1 MALIESEAGLIGR
14 LRDLFHTSFQ
24 TQVQVGIG
32 DDAAVIKSSN
42 NKLVATVDM
51 AVEDIHFSKKWSTPF
66 QIGAKLTTANLA
78 DIFAMG
84 AVPKYLLVAAGI
96 NELNNSETVTEL
108 AKGIRSVADRFEVT
122 VIGGDLSKSEKMTL
136 SITALGELSAQP
148 ILRSGARVGDLI
160 YLSSLTG
167 LSAGGLAILNRELDR
182 PRYVVEAHL
191 NPKLVAPE
199 KLIKVA
205 TSMCDVS
212 DGLATDASH
221 LSYASNVDFNLSKD
235 LISQAAD
242 FKDLAELAKELNED
256 VFDWILT
263 GGEDHFF
270 LATVGKENESNELGI
285 QIGSVGK
292 GEGKL
297 LLDGEE
303 IKKTG
308 YQHF

>member
-1 MALIESEAGLIGR
+1 MIESEAGLIAR

-24 TQVQVGIG
+24 TEVQVGIG

-51 AVEDIHFSKKWSTPF
+51 AVEGIHFHKKWSSPF

-96 NELNNSETVTEL
+96 NELNNSETVSEL
-108 AKGIRSVADRFEVT
+108 ARGIRSVADKFEVS

-148 ILRSGARVGDLI
+148 ILRSGGRVGDLI

-167 LSAGGLAILNRELDR
+167 LSAAGLAILNRDLDR

-191 NPKLVAPE
+191 NPKLVAPD

-212 DGLATDASH
+212 DGLATDAAH
-221 LSYASNVDFNLSKD
+221 LANASAVNFNLSKD
-235 LISQAAD
+235 LISKADD

-270 LATVGKENESNELGI
+270 LATVDKKNESNELGI
-285 QIGSVGK
+285 KIGIVEK
-292 GEGKL
+292 GDGKL
-297 LLDGEE
+297 LLDGIEVKE
-303 IKKTG
+303 SG

>member
-1 MALIESEAGLIGR
+1 MIESEAGLIAR

-51 AVEDIHFSKKWSTPF
+51 AVEDIHFNKKWSTPF

-84 AVPKYLLVAAGI
+84 AIPKYLLVAAGI
-96 NELNNSETVTEL
+96 SELNNSETVTEL
-108 AKGIRSVADRFEVT
+108 AKGIRSVADKFEVT

-136 SITALGELSAQP
+136 SITALGELSDQP

-167 LSAGGLAILNRELDR
+167 LSAAGLAILNRELDR

-221 LSYASNVDFNLSKD
+221 LTYASNVNFNLSKD

-242 FKDLAELAKELNED
+242 FKDLAELAKELGED

-297 LLDGEE
+297 LLDGVE

>member
-1 MALIESEAGLIGR
+1 MALIESEAGLIAR

-51 AVEDIHFSKKWSTPF
+51 AVEDIHFNKKWSTPF

-96 NELNNSETVTEL
+96 SELNNSETVTEL
-108 AKGIRSVADRFEVT
+108 AKGIRSVADKFEVT

-136 SITALGELSAQP
+136 SITALGELSGQP

-167 LSAGGLAILNRELDR
+167 LSAAGLAILNRELDR

-191 NPKLVAPE
+191 NPKLVAPD

-212 DGLATDASH
+212 DGLATDAAH
-221 LSYASNVDFNLSKD
+221 LSYASNVNFNLSKD

-297 LLDGEE
+297 LLDGVE

>member
-1 MALIESEAGLIGR
+1 MIESEAGLIAR

-51 AVEDIHFSKKWSTPF
+51 AVEDIHFNKKWSSPF

-84 AVPKYLLVAAGI
+84 AIPKYLLVAAGI
-96 NELNNSETVTEL
+96 SELDNSETVTEL
-108 AKGIRSVADRFEVT
+108 AKGIRSVADKFEVT

-136 SITALGELSAQP
+136 SITALGELSGQP

-167 LSAGGLAILNRELDR
+167 LSAAGLAILNRELDR

-191 NPKLVAPE
+191 NPKLVAPD

-212 DGLATDASH
+212 DGLATDAAH
-221 LSYASNVDFNLSKD
+221 LSYASNVNFNLSKD

-242 FKDLAELAKELNED
+242 FKDLAELAKELGED

-297 LLDGEE
+297 LLDGVE

>member
-1 MALIESEAGLIGR
+1 MIESEAGLIAR

-51 AVEDIHFSKKWSTPF
+51 AVEDIHFNKKWSTPF

-84 AVPKYLLVAAGI
+84 AIPKYLLVAAGI
-96 NELNNSETVTEL
+96 SELNNSETVTEL
-108 AKGIRSVADRFEVT
+108 AKGIRSVADNFEVT

-136 SITALGELSAQP
+136 SITALGELSDQP

-167 LSAGGLAILNRELDR
+167 LSAAGLAILNRELDR

-221 LSYASNVDFNLSKD
+221 LTYASNVNFNLSKD

-242 FKDLAELAKELNED
+242 FKDLAELAKELGED

-297 LLDGEE
+297 LLDGVE

>member
-1 MALIESEAGLIGR
+1 MIESEAGLIAR

-24 TQVQVGIG
+24 TEVQVGIG

-51 AVEDIHFSKKWSTPF
+51 AVEGIHFHRKWSSPF

-96 NELNNSETVTEL
+96 NELNNSETVSEL
-108 AKGIRSVADRFEVT
+108 ARGIRSVADKFEVS

-148 ILRSGARVGDLI
+148 ILRSGGRVGDLI

-167 LSAGGLAILNRELDR
+167 LSAAGLAILNRDLDR

-191 NPKLVAPE
+191 NPKLVAPD

-212 DGLATDASH
+212 DGLATDAAH
-221 LSYASNVDFNLSKD
+221 LANASAVNFNLSKD
-235 LISQAAD
+235 LISKADD

-270 LATVGKENESNELGI
+270 LATVDKKNESSELGI
-285 QIGSVGK
+285 KIGIVEK
-292 GEGKL
+292 GDGKL
-297 LLDGEE
+297 LLDGIE
-303 IKKTG
+303 IKESG

>member
-1 MALIESEAGLIGR
+1 LIESEAGLIER

-51 AVEDIHFSKKWSTPF
+51 AVEDIHFNKRWSSPF

-96 NELNNSETVTEL
+96 SEVNNSEIVAEL

-122 VIGGDLSKSEKMTL
+122 VIGGDLSKSEKMSL

-167 LSAGGLAILNRELDR
+167 LSAAGLAILNRELDR

-191 NPKLVAPE
+191 NPKLVAPD

-212 DGLATDASH
+212 DGLATDAAH
-221 LSYASNVDFNLSKD
+221 LSYASNVNFNLSKD

-297 LLDGEE
+297 LLDGVE
-303 IKKTG
+303 IKKSG

>member
-1 MALIESEAGLIGR
+1 VALIESEAGLIAR

-24 TQVQVGIG
+24 TEVQVGIG

-51 AVEDIHFSKKWSTPF
+51 AVEGIHFHRKWSSPF

-84 AVPKYLLVAAGI
+84 AVPKYLLVAASI
-96 NELNNSETVTEL
+96 NELNNSETVSEL
-108 AKGIRSVADRFEVT
+108 ARGIRSVADKFEVS

-148 ILRSGARVGDLI
+148 ILRSGGRVGDLI

-167 LSAGGLAILNRELDR
+167 LSAAGLAILNRDLDR

-191 NPKLVAPE
+191 NPKLVAPD

-212 DGLATDASH
+212 DGLATDAAH
-221 LSYASNVDFNLSKD
+221 LANASAVNFNLSKD
-235 LISQAAD
+235 LISKADD

-270 LATVGKENESNELGI
+270 LATVDKKNESSELGI
-285 QIGSVGK
+285 KIGIVEK
-292 GEGKL
+292 GDGKL
-297 LLDGEE
+297 LLDGIEVKE
-303 IKKTG
+303 SG

>member
-1 MALIESEAGLIGR
+1 VALIESEAGLIAR

-51 AVEDIHFSKKWSTPF
+51 AVEDIHFNKKWSTPF

-84 AVPKYLLVAAGI
+84 AIPKYLLVAAGI
-96 NELNNSETVTEL
+96 SELNNSETVTEL
-108 AKGIRSVADRFEVT
+108 AKGIRSVADNFEVT

-136 SITALGELSAQP
+136 SITALGELSDQP

-167 LSAGGLAILNRELDR
+167 LSAAGLAILNRELDR

-221 LSYASNVDFNLSKD
+221 LSYASNVNFNLSKD

-242 FKDLAELAKELNED
+242 FKDLAELAKELGED

-297 LLDGEE
+297 LLDGVE

>member
-1 MALIESEAGLIGR
+1 MALIESEAGLIAR

-24 TQVQVGIG
+24 TEVQVGIG

-51 AVEDIHFSKKWSTPF
+51 AVEGIHFHRKWSSPF

-96 NELNNSETVTEL
+96 NELNNSETVSEL
-108 AKGIRSVADRFEVT
+108 AKGIRSVADKFEVS

-148 ILRSGARVGDLI
+148 ILRSGGRVGDLI

-167 LSAGGLAILNRELDR
+167 LSAAGLAILNRDLDR

-191 NPKLVAPE
+191 NPKLVAPD

-212 DGLATDASH
+212 DGLATDAAH
-221 LSYASNVDFNLSKD
+221 LANASAVNFNLSKD
-235 LISQAAD
+235 LISKADD

-270 LATVGKENESNELGI
+270 LATVDKKNESSELGI
-285 QIGSVGK
+285 KIGIVEK
-292 GEGKL
+292 GDGKL
-297 LLDGEE
+297 LLDGIEVKE
-303 IKKTG
+303 SG

>member
-1 MALIESEAGLIGR
+1 MIESEAGLIAR

-32 DDAAVIKSSN
+32 DDAAVIKSSS

-51 AVEDIHFSKKWSTPF
+51 AVEDIHFNKKWSSPF

-84 AVPKYLLVAAGI
+84 AIPKYLLVAAGI
-96 NELNNSETVTEL
+96 SELNNSETVTEL
-108 AKGIRSVADRFEVT
+108 AKGIRSVADKFEVT

-167 LSAGGLAILNRELDR
+167 LSAAGLAILNRELDR

-191 NPKLVAPE
+191 NPKLVAPD

-212 DGLATDASH
+212 DGLATDAAH
-221 LSYASNVDFNLSKD
+221 LANASAVNFNLSKD

-297 LLDGEE
+297 LLDGVE

>member
-1 MALIESEAGLIGR
+1 MIESEAGLIAR

-32 DDAAVIKSSN
+32 DDAAVIKSSS

-51 AVEDIHFSKKWSTPF
+51 AVEDIHFNKKWSSPF

-84 AVPKYLLVAAGI
+84 AIPKYLLVAAGI
-96 NELNNSETVTEL
+96 SELDNSETVTEL
-108 AKGIRSVADRFEVT
+108 AKGIRSVADKFEVT

-136 SITALGELSAQP
+136 SITALGELSGQP

-167 LSAGGLAILNRELDR
+167 LSAAGLAILNRELDR

-191 NPKLVAPE
+191 NPKLVAPD

-212 DGLATDASH
+212 DGLATDAAH
-221 LSYASNVDFNLSKD
+221 LSYASNVNFNLSKD

-242 FKDLAELAKELNED
+242 FKDLAELAEELNED

-297 LLDGEE
+297 LLEGVE

>member
-1 MALIESEAGLIGR
+1 MIESEAGLIAR

-24 TQVQVGIG
+24 TEVQVGIG

-51 AVEDIHFSKKWSTPF
+51 AVEGIHFHRKWSSPF

-96 NELNNSETVTEL
+96 NELNNSETVSEL
-108 AKGIRSVADRFEVT
+108 AKGIRSVADKFEVS

-148 ILRSGARVGDLI
+148 ILRSGGRVGDII

-167 LSAGGLAILNRELDR
+167 LSAAGLAILNRDLDR

-191 NPKLVAPE
+191 NPKLVAPD

-212 DGLATDASH
+212 DGLATDAAH
-221 LSYASNVDFNLSKD
+221 LANASAVNFNLSKE
-235 LISQAAD
+235 LISKADD

-270 LATVGKENESNELGI
+270 LATVDKKNESSELGI
-285 QIGSVGK
+285 KIGIVEK
-292 GEGKL
+292 GDGKL
-297 LLDGEE
+297 LLDGIEVKE
-303 IKKTG
+303 SG

>member
-1 MALIESEAGLIGR
+1 MALIESEAGLIAR

-51 AVEDIHFSKKWSTPF
+51 AVEDIHFNKKWSTPF

-84 AVPKYLLVAAGI
+84 AIPKYLLVAAGI
-96 NELNNSETVTEL
+96 SELNNSETVTEL
-108 AKGIRSVADRFEVT
+108 AKGIRSVADKFEVT

-136 SITALGELSAQP
+136 SITALGELSDQP

-167 LSAGGLAILNRELDR
+167 LSAAGLAILNRELDR

-212 DGLATDASH
+212 DGLATDAAH
-221 LSYASNVDFNLSKD
+221 LSYASNVNFNLSKD

-242 FKDLAELAKELNED
+242 FKDLAELAKELSED

-297 LLDGEE
+297 LLEGVE
-303 IKKTG
+303 IMKTG

>member
-1 MALIESEAGLIGR
+1 MIESEAGLIGR

-167 LSAGGLAILNRELDR
+167 LSAAGLAILNRELDR

-191 NPKLVAPE
+191 NPKLVAPD

-221 LSYASNVDFNLSKD
+221 LSYASNVNFNLSKD

-270 LATVGKENESNELGI
+270 LATVDKENESNELGI

-297 LLDGEE
+297 LLDGVEV
-303 IKKTG
+303 KKSG

>member
-1 MALIESEAGLIGR
+1 LIESEAGLIAR

-51 AVEDIHFSKKWSTPF
+51 AVEDIHFNKKWSTPF

-84 AVPKYLLVAAGI
+84 AIPKYLLVAAGI
-96 NELNNSETVTEL
+96 SELNNSETVTEL
-108 AKGIRSVADRFEVT
+108 AKGIRSVADKFEVT

-136 SITALGELSAQP
+136 SITALGELSDQP

-167 LSAGGLAILNRELDR
+167 LSAAGLAILNRELDR

-191 NPKLVAPE
+191 NPKLVAPD

-212 DGLATDASH
+212 DGLATDAAH
-221 LSYASNVDFNLSKD
+221 LSYASNVNFNLSKD

-242 FKDLAELAKELNED
+242 FKDLAELAKELSED

-297 LLDGEE
+297 LLDGVE

>member
-1 MALIESEAGLIGR
+1 MIESEAGLIGS

-51 AVEDIHFSKKWSTPF
+51 AVEDIHFNKKWSTPF

-96 NELNNSETVTEL
+96 SELNNSETVTEL
-108 AKGIRSVADRFEVT
+108 AKGIRSVADNFEVT

-136 SITALGELSAQP
+136 SITALGELSDQP

-167 LSAGGLAILNRELDR
+167 LSAAGLAILNRELDR

-191 NPKLVAPE
+191 NPKLVAPD

-212 DGLATDASH
+212 DGLATDAAH
-221 LSYASNVDFNLSKD
+221 LSYASYVNFNLSKD

-242 FKDLAELAKELNED
+242 FKDLAELAKELGED

-297 LLDGEE
+297 LLDGVE

>member
-1 MALIESEAGLIGR
+1 MIESEAGLIVR

-51 AVEDIHFSKKWSTPF
+51 AVEGIHFNKKWSTPF

-96 NELNNSETVTEL
+96 NELNNSETVSEL
-108 AKGIRSVADRFEVT
+108 ARGIRSVADRFEVS

-136 SITALGELSAQP
+136 SITALGELSTQP

-167 LSAGGLAILNRELDR
+167 LSAAGLAILNRDLDR

-191 NPKLVAPE
+191 NPKLEAPDE
-199 KLIKVA
+199 LIRVA

-221 LSYASNVDFNLSKD
+221 LATASAVNFNLSKD
-235 LISQAAD
+235 LISKATD

-270 LATVGKENESNELGI
+270 LATVGKENESSKLGV
-285 QIGSVGK
+285 QIGSVEK
-292 GEGKL
+292 GDGKL
-297 LLDGEE
+297 LIDSVEL
-303 IKKTG
+303 KKAG

>member
-1 MALIESEAGLIGR
+1 MIESEAGLIGR

-51 AVEDIHFSKKWSTPF
+51 AVEDIHFNKKWSTPF

-84 AVPKYLLVAAGI
+84 AIPKYLLVAAGI
-96 NELNNSETVTEL
+96 SELNNSETVTEL
-108 AKGIRSVADRFEVT
+108 AKGIRSVADKFEVT

-136 SITALGELSAQP
+136 SITALGELSDQP

-167 LSAGGLAILNRELDR
+167 LSAAGLAILNRELDR

-221 LSYASNVDFNLSKD
+221 LSYASNVNFNLSKD

-242 FKDLAELAKELNED
+242 FKDLAELAKELSED

-297 LLDGEE
+297 LLDGVE

>member
-1 MALIESEAGLIGR
+1 MALIESEAGLIAR

-51 AVEDIHFSKKWSTPF
+51 AVEDIHFNKKWSTPF

-84 AVPKYLLVAAGI
+84 AIPKYLLVAAGI
-96 NELNNSETVTEL
+96 SELNNSETVTEL
-108 AKGIRSVADRFEVT
+108 AKGIRSVADKFEVT

-136 SITALGELSAQP
+136 SITALGELSDQP

-167 LSAGGLAILNRELDR
+167 LSAAGLAILNRELDR

-212 DGLATDASH
+212 DGLATDAAH
-221 LSYASNVDFNLSKD
+221 LSYASNVNFNLSKD

-242 FKDLAELAKELNED
+242 FKDLAELAKELGED

-297 LLDGEE
+297 LLDGVE
-303 IKKTG
+303 IIKTG

>member
-1 MALIESEAGLIGR
+1 LIESEAGLIAR

-51 AVEDIHFSKKWSTPF
+51 AVEDIHFNKKWSTPF

-84 AVPKYLLVAAGI
+84 AIPKYLLVAAGI
-96 NELNNSETVTEL
+96 SELNNSETVTEL
-108 AKGIRSVADRFEVT
+108 AKGIRSVADKFEVT

-136 SITALGELSAQP
+136 SITALGELSDQP

-167 LSAGGLAILNRELDR
+167 LSAAGLAILNRELDR

-221 LSYASNVDFNLSKD
+221 LSHASNVNFNLSKD

-242 FKDLAELAKELNED
+242 FKDLAELAKELGED

-297 LLDGEE
+297 LLDGVE
-303 IKKTG
+303 IIKTG

>member
-1 MALIESEAGLIGR
+1 MIESEAGLIAR

-32 DDAAVIKSSN
+32 DDAAVIKSSS

-51 AVEDIHFSKKWSTPF
+51 AVEDIHFNKKWSTPF

-84 AVPKYLLVAAGI
+84 AIPKYLLVAAGI
-96 NELNNSETVTEL
+96 SELDNSETVTEL
-108 AKGIRSVADRFEVT
+108 AKGIRSVADKFEVT
-122 VIGGDLSKSEKMTL
+122 VIGGDLSKSEKMSL

-167 LSAGGLAILNRELDR
+167 LSAAGLAILNRELDR

-191 NPKLVAPE
+191 NPKLVVPD

-212 DGLATDASH
+212 DGLATDAAH
-221 LSYASNVDFNLSKD
+221 LSYASNVNFNLSKD

-297 LLDGEE
+297 LLDGVE

>member
-1 MALIESEAGLIGR
+1 MIESEAGLIAR

-24 TQVQVGIG
+24 TEVQVGIG

-51 AVEDIHFSKKWSTPF
+51 AVEGIHFHRKWSSPF

-212 DGLATDASH
+212 DGLATDAAH
-221 LSYASNVDFNLSKD
+221 LSYASNVNFNLSKD

-270 LATVGKENESNELGI
+270 LATVDKENESNELGI

-297 LLDGEE
+297 LLDGVEV
-303 IKKTG
+303 KKSG

>member
-1 MALIESEAGLIGR
+1 LIESEAGLIAR

-51 AVEDIHFSKKWSTPF
+51 AVEDIHFNKKWSTPF

-84 AVPKYLLVAAGI
+84 AIPKYLLVAAGI
-96 NELNNSETVTEL
+96 SELNNSETVTEL
-108 AKGIRSVADRFEVT
+108 AKGIRSVADKFEVT

-167 LSAGGLAILNRELDR
+167 LSAAGLAILNRELDR

-212 DGLATDASH
+212 DGLATDAAH
-221 LSYASNVDFNLSKD
+221 LSYASNVNFNLSKD

-297 LLDGEE
+297 LLDGVE

>member
-1 MALIESEAGLIGR
+1 VALIESEAGLIAR

-24 TQVQVGIG
+24 TEVQVGIG

-51 AVEDIHFSKKWSTPF
+51 AVEGIHFHRKWSSPF

-96 NELNNSETVTEL
+96 NELNNSETVSEL
-108 AKGIRSVADRFEVT
+108 AKGIRSVADKFEVS

-148 ILRSGARVGDLI
+148 ILRSGGRVGDLI

-167 LSAGGLAILNRELDR
+167 LSAAGLAILNRDLDR

-191 NPKLVAPE
+191 NPKLVAPD

-212 DGLATDASH
+212 DGLATDAAH
-221 LSYASNVDFNLSKD
+221 LANASAVNFNLSKD
-235 LISQAAD
+235 LISKADD
-242 FKDLAELAKELNED
+242 FKDIAELAKELNED

-270 LATVGKENESNELGI
+270 LATVDKKNESNELGI
-285 QIGSVGK
+285 KIGIVEK
-292 GEGKL
+292 GDGKL
-297 LLDGEE
+297 LLDGIEVKE
-303 IKKTG
+303 SG

>member
-1 MALIESEAGLIGR
+1 MALIESEAGLIAR

-108 AKGIRSVADRFEVT
+108 AKGIRSVADKFEVT

-136 SITALGELSAQP
+136 SITALGELSDQP

-167 LSAGGLAILNRELDR
+167 LSAAGLAILNRELDR

-191 NPKLVAPE
+191 NPKLVAPD

-285 QIGSVGK
+285 QIGSVAK

-297 LLDGEE
+297 LLDGVE

>member
-1 MALIESEAGLIGR
+1 MIESEAGLIGR

-51 AVEDIHFSKKWSTPF
+51 AVEDIHFNKKWSTPF

-84 AVPKYLLVAAGI
+84 AIPKYLLVAAGI
-96 NELNNSETVTEL
+96 SELNNSETVTEL
-108 AKGIRSVADRFEVT
+108 AKGIRSVADKFEVT

-136 SITALGELSAQP
+136 SITALGELSDQP

-167 LSAGGLAILNRELDR
+167 LSAAGLAILNRELDR

-212 DGLATDASH
+212 DGLATDAAH
-221 LSYASNVDFNLSKD
+221 LSYASNVNFNLSKD

-297 LLDGEE
+297 LLDGVE